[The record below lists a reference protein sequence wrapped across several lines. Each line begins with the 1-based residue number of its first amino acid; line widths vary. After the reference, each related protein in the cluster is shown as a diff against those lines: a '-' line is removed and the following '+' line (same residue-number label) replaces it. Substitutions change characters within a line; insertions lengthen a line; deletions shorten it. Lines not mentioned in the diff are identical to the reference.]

1 MKKLGFSMMELMIAI
16 AIVAILAAI
25 AIPSYLSYIKSS
37 RRTDAV
43 QTLLSIQLQQEKYRL
58 NNNTYGGLAEVWGGV
73 STASGGYYSLA
84 ISGTS
89 ASAYTLTAT
98 ATGSQVGDTA
108 DGVSCNSI
116 VLTNNNGV
124 VTKTPSACWAQ

>member
-1 MKKLGFSMMELMIAI
+1 MKKQGFSMLELMIAI

-37 RRTDAV
+37 RRSDAL

-58 NNNTYGGLAEVWGGV
+58 NNNSYGTLAQVWDGV
-73 STASGGYYSLA
+73 TTASGGFYSLA
-84 ISGTS
+84 ISGVS
-89 ASAYTLTAT
+89 ASTYTITAT
-98 ATGSQVGDTA
+98 ATGSQIGDTA

-116 VLTNNNGV
+116 VLTNTDGV
-124 VTKTPSACWAQ
+124 VTKTPTACWTH